1 MNNPVRR
8 IEQGPLRP
16 PSESRSLF
24 IRVARNCPWNHCAF
38 CPAFKEER
46 FSLRPL
52 KDVLSDIRELSKI
65 AENQIAQTVFLQDA
79 DSLITPNHRLVSILK
94 LIKELF
100 PAVERITAYSR
111 SSTLWNKST
120 EELKALKDAGLNRIH
135 VGFESG
141 CTEVLDL
148 MQKGVTAQKQKEGC
162 LRAKEAGLDICCY
175 YMPGLGGKTFSQKH
189 ALESAKMLKE
199 ISPAHVRLRTC
210 FVLEDT
216 PLAELYYKGIFQ
228 PLSEVE
234 IIEEIK
240 IFLETLQG
248 IETELISDHRI
259 NLLLELRGKIPDDY
273 TKLKK
278 TVERFLTLSEDEKK
292 LFIIGRRLNLI
303 RHLDE
308 LLNPEKRKQIEDKA
322 PLYRVQIPA
331 PRNILY

>member
-79 DSLITPNHRLVSILK
+79 DSLITPNHRLVPILK